1 MVVTFHNDRDFM
13 LDSRNFSKRVWK
25 KICLNF
31 NIDKKNVKN
40 VLWLEFPKNSIDF
53 ICHPN
58 FVNGEKST
66 TKTNKKSNVRKILN
80 EDKQYEKK

>member
-1 MVVTFHNDRDFM
+1 MVVTFHNDRDFI
-13 LDSRNFSKRVWK
+13 LDSRDFSKRVWK

-58 FVNGEKST
+58 FVNSEKSI
-66 TKTNKKSNVRKILN
+66 TKTNKKSNTRKILN
-80 EDKQYEKK
+80 EDK

>member
-1 MVVTFHNDRDFM
+1 MVVTFHNDRDFI
-13 LDSRNFSKRVWK
+13 LDSRDFSNRVWK

-80 EDKQYEKK
+80 EDK

>member
-1 MVVTFHNDRDFM
+1 MVVTFNNDRDFI

-58 FVNGEKST
+58 FVSGEKST

-80 EDKQYEKK
+80 EDK

>member
-25 KICLNF
+25 NICLNF
-31 NIDKKNVKN
+31 NIDKKNIKN
-40 VLWLEFPKNSIDF
+40 VLWLEFPKDSIDF

-58 FVNGEKST
+58 FIDSEKHIA
-66 TKTNKKSNVRKILN
+66 KTNKKPNVRKILN
-80 EDKQYEKK
+80 EDK